1 MKFYI
6 GLGGIGCRTLHT
18 YSENDPDRK
27 SKEFFYIDSCD
38 FTFQVQETN
47 EYQITVPGISFGTA
61 MLRNVGRNSIIFE
74 ILSGKMTQ
82 YFSKMKSAKDVEL
95 VFVISSFGGFGSASI
110 FPLMEYLQAI
120 T

>member
-47 EYQITVPGISFGTA
+47 EYQITVPGISFEQLCCET
-61 MLRNVGRNSIIFE
+61 S
-74 ILSGKMTQ
+74 
-82 YFSKMKSAKDVEL
+82 D
-95 VFVISSFGGFGSASI
+95 
-110 FPLMEYLQAI
+110 AI
-120 T
+120 RSVLKYSPER